1 MADHTKVDARVRI
14 TAPNGVVWTRKA
26 DGTSTGPELLQA
38 LEDLTAFRK
47 PQHQW
52 NWWQEGRE
60 KQERARLW
68 RVLEQWDNG
77 VEDSESGHDIED
89 DSEEDSDAAV
99 QAYLDELD
107 KRHEENWQRRAE
119 LVATSYDKDRA
130 TARLRL
136 LRTEADTAFFAHVLE
151 TPANDAQREAAERRM
166 ASSHQAADDLRQQV
180 GDPEQVID
188 HHGYLPAERREMN
201 LRSHMRNWRHPCLR
215 KWEKKDRRRFTALLK
230 MPAPD
235 PSAMCSEC
243 QAPTEWHGY
252 DLSLAL
258 FRQPPPTGSQAERV
272 ARLLPGWC
280 ERCPASTGYN
290 FEHKWGGAHA
300 LPDFDGAQWQ
310 AMLPPLLRTLFAP
323 DPPKPKREPR
333 PKPQPLAVIVPG
345 PVSEVMTQLTE
356 AQAKYPTAQV
366 RRGTS
371 GNWELW
377 PT

>member
-1 MADHTKVDARVRI
+1 VADRQEVDIPVRV
-14 TAPNGVVWTRKA
+14 TASNGVVWTRKA

-38 LEDLTAFRK
+38 LENMVAFYK
-47 PQHQW
+47 PWHQW
-52 NWWQEGRE
+52 SWWQEGRE
-60 KQERARLW
+60 KQERARW
-68 RVLEQWDNG
+68 RRVLEQWDNG
-77 VEDSESGHDIED
+77 ADLGSGQDT
-89 DSEEDSDAAV
+89 EEDTDAAV

-107 KRHEENWQRRAE
+107 KRHEEKQQRRVE

-136 LRTEADTAFFAHVLE
+136 LRAEADAAFFAHVLE
-151 TPANDAQREAAERRM
+151 APASDAQREAAERRM
-166 ASSHQAADDLRQQV
+166 ANSQEAADDLRQQV
-180 GDPEQVID
+180 GDAEQVID
-188 HHGYLPAERREMN
+188 HRGYLPAERRELN
-201 LRSHMRNWRHPCLR
+201 LSSHMRNWRHPCLR
-215 KWEKKDRRRFTALLK
+215 EWEKKDRRRFTALLK

-258 FRQPPPTGSQAERV
+258 FRQQPPAGSQAETL
-272 ARLLPGWC
+272 ARLLPGWW
-280 ERCPASTGYN
+280 ERCVASTGYN
-290 FEHKWGGAHA
+290 IEHKWGGSHA
-300 LPDFDGAQWQ
+300 LPDFDGDQWQ

-323 DPPKPKREPR
+323 DPPKPKRKPQ
-333 PKPQPLAVIVPG
+333 PKPQPLAVIAPG
-345 PVSEVMTQLTE
+345 PISEVMTQLTE

-366 RRGTS
+366 RRGKS